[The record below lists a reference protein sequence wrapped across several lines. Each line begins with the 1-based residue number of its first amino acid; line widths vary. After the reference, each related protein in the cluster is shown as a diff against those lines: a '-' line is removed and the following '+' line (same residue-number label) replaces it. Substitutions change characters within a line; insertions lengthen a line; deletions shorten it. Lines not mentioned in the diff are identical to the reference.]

1 MDNYQYIIASLPVPD
16 KDVKPGDTSR
26 SAELLAFIREHCSAK
41 DNELLDLLLD
51 GYDESR
57 LGPEFYDKAL
67 ASPSNFIR
75 EFFTFDLRVR
85 NAKVRFLNKA
95 LDRPESQDIF
105 LEPEGEFPEAARLG
119 TVLEDS
125 DILRRERG
133 LDDLMWAKI
142 DEILIFDYFDID
154 VILGFVAKMKI
165 ADRWL
170 LLDEQAGREMF
181 RRLVQDIRG
190 TFKGVE
196 YNEK

>member
-1 MDNYQYIIASLPVPD
+1 
-16 KDVKPGDTSR
+16 
-26 SAELLAFIREHCSAK
+26 
-41 DNELLDLLLD
+41 
-51 GYDESR
+51 
-57 LGPEFYDKAL
+57 
-67 ASPSNFIR
+67 SNFIR

-119 TVLEDS
+119 AVLEDS

>member
-16 KDVKPGDTSR
+16 KDVKPGDASR

-41 DNELLDLLLD
+41 DKELLDLLLD